1 MQTIKTNGSF
11 WVNNEVRK
19 AEIQKVMLIKAQEQT
34 KDLSKF
40 VSSQKQKK
48 EVLWFNEEKKKFF
61 FFKSIVFQ
69 E

>member
-61 FFKSIVFQ
+61 FSKA
-69 E
+69 